1 MTGNPLRSSYAARMT
16 RPRDHGGGAL
26 TKVLATLLVL
36 ALLASAALFV
46 YTRSQ
51 DPLALGVD
59 AFVGYNA
66 ALADH
71 GTPTDPLVTLEP
83 NGQIYVATTVRND
96 GTLPVTITG
105 LGLSPNDD
113 QTPYIP
119 VELHLGDGKTANPA
133 GSTSGFQP
141 AKLNPGT
148 GIGILVV
155 FAANPNLICS
165 VFTDTSEGSGTEIR
179 SFMLKY
185 TTYGIPDSQT
195 LDVGRTLVSVARPT
209 RTGCEQTING

>member
-1 MTGNPLRSSYAARMT
+1 VNRAPSSYAARMV
-16 RPRDHGGGAL
+16 RFRDQGGGAL
-26 TKVLATLLVL
+26 TKLLATLLVL

-51 DPLALGVD
+51 DPLTLSVD
-59 AFVGYNA
+59 ATVGYNA

-71 GTPTDPLVTLEP
+71 GTATEPLVKLEP
-83 NGQIYVATTVRND
+83 NGQIYLATTVRNQ
-96 GTLPVTITG
+96 GSLPITITG
-105 LGLSPNDD
+105 LGPPPVDE

-119 VELHLGDGKTANPA
+119 VELHFGDGKTANPA
-133 GSTSGFQP
+133 SGTSGFEP
-141 AKLNPGT
+141 TKLNPGT

-155 FAANPNLICS
+155 FAANPKLICS

-179 SFMLKY
+179 SFTIKY

-195 LDVGRTLVSVARPT
+195 LDVGHTLVAVARPT
-209 RTGCEQTING
+209 RADCEQALSG

>member
-1 MTGNPLRSSYAARMT
+1 MSGNPPHTSYAARMT
-16 RPRDHGGGAL
+16 RLHDHGGGAL

-51 DPLALGVD
+51 NPLALGVD
-59 AFVGYNA
+59 ATVGYNA

-71 GTPTDPLVTLEP
+71 GTPTDPLVKLEP
-83 NGQIYVATTVRND
+83 NGQIYLATTVRND
-96 GTLPVTITG
+96 GSLPVTITG
-105 LGLSPNDD
+105 LGQPPDD
-113 QTPYIP
+113 EQTPYIP
-119 VELHLGDGKTANPA
+119 VELHFGDGKTANPA
-133 GSTSGFQP
+133 ASTSGFEP
-141 AKLNPGT
+141 ARLNPGT

-155 FAANPNLICS
+155 FAANAKLVCS

-179 SFMLKY
+179 SFTIKY

-195 LDVGRTLVSVARPT
+195 LDVGHTLVSVARPT
-209 RTGCEQTING
+209 RADCEQALTG

>member
-1 MTGNPLRSSYAARMT
+1 MVRLH
-16 RPRDHGGGAL
+16 DHGGGAL
-26 TKVLATLLVL
+26 TKFLATLLVL

-51 DPLALGVD
+51 DPLTLGVD
-59 AFVGYNA
+59 PAVGYNA

-71 GTPTDPLVTLEP
+71 GTPTDPVVKLEP
-83 NGQIYVATTVRND
+83 NGQIYLATTVRNV
-96 GTLPVTITG
+96 GSLPVTITG
-105 LGLSPNDD
+105 LGSPPDEE

-133 GSTSGFQP
+133 ANTSGFEA

-155 FAANPNLICS
+155 FAANPRLICS

-179 SFMLKY
+179 SFTLKY

-195 LDVGRTLVSVARPT
+195 LDVGHTLVAVARPT
-209 RTGCEQTING
+209 RAECEQALSG

>member
-1 MTGNPLRSSYAARMT
+1 MLGKRPPSSYAARMT
-16 RPRDHGGGAL
+16 RLGDHRGGAL

-59 AFVGYNA
+59 AFVGYNG

-71 GTPTDPLVTLEP
+71 GTPTDPLVKLEP
-83 NGQIYVATTVRND
+83 NGQIYLATTVRNE
-96 GTLPVTITG
+96 GSLPVTITG
-105 LGLSPNDD
+105 LGQPPDEE

-119 VELHLGDGKTANPA
+119 VELHLGDGKTPDPA
-133 GSTSGFQP
+133 GSTSGFEST
-141 AKLNPGT
+141 KLNPGT

-155 FAANPNLICS
+155 YAANANLICS
-165 VFTDTSEGSGTEIR
+165 LFTDTSEGSGTEIR
-179 SFMLKY
+179 SFTLKY

-195 LDVGRTLVSVARPT
+195 LDVGHTLVAVARPT
-209 RTGCEQTING
+209 RTECAQAIAG

>member
-1 MTGNPLRSSYAARMT
+1 LRGDPPPSSYAARMT
-16 RPRDHGGGAL
+16 RLPDQRGGAL

-51 DPLALGVD
+51 DPLALSVD
-59 AFVGYNA
+59 PTVGYNA
-66 ALADH
+66 VLADH
-71 GTPTDPLVTLEP
+71 GTPTDPLVKLEP
-83 NGQIYVATTVRND
+83 NGQIYLATTVRNE
-96 GTLPVTITG
+96 GSLPVTITG
-105 LGLSPNDD
+105 LGQPPSDE

-119 VELHLGDGKTANPA
+119 VELHLGDGKTADPVA
-133 GSTSGFQP
+133 GTSGFEP
-141 AKLNPGT
+141 VRLNPGT

-155 FAANPNLICS
+155 FAANSKLVCS

-179 SFMLKY
+179 AFTLKY

-195 LDVGRTLVSVARPT
+195 LDVGHTLVSVARPT
-209 RTGCEQTING
+209 RTECEQALGR